1 MPCGFGLRTGDSCN
15 TADGAGNLGRPA
27 QQSADY
33 WEERGEVSC
42 GLLSVCLFV
51 FLLEGSTT
59 DWYTL
64 RLAWLGKAGV
74 CGHIFISN
82 ESVI

>member
-33 WEERGEVSC
+33 WEEWGEVSC

-51 FLLEGSTT
+51 CFSSGRQYYRLVYSETG
-59 DWYTL
+59 
-64 RLAWLGKAGV
+64 LAWQSGCLWAYL
-74 CGHIFISN
+74 HF
-82 ESVI
+82 